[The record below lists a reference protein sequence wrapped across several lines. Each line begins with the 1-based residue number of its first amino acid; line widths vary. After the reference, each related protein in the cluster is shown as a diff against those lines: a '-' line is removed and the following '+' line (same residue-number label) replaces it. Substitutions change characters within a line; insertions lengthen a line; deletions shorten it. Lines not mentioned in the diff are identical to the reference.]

1 MTDQKP
7 SRDYWMKDNSIF
19 VCDGWKYGITKD
31 GSTVCVGPVAKPTET
46 PPEPQKPV
54 AKIPIK
60 EILPIKMSQTQE
72 KGIMQQEK
80 RGRGRP
86 TKEGEVHRTT
96 KWRREKQGVL
106 L

>member
-1 MTDQKP
+1 MTEQKQP
-7 SRDYWMKDNSIF
+7 RDYWTKDNSIF
-19 VCDGWKYGITKD
+19 VCDGWKYGITPD
-31 GSTVCVGPVAKPTET
+31 GETVCVGPVSGASDKP
-46 PPEPQKPV
+46 QDIKNLV
-54 AKIPIK
+54 AKIPTNGK
-60 EILPIKMSQTQE
+60 LPPDLE

-86 TKEGEVHRTT
+86 VKEGSVHRTT